1 MMPGQ
6 ERPDVNAGGKII
18 MPPSSLESLS
28 RLNISFPMLFKV
40 ENKAKG
46 RFINDSPLKSTPP
59 QNVNFTLTL
68 GVQCHLAG
76 NEPKTE
82 RISHTG
88 VLEFIADEGKVYLP
102 GWMMRNLLLG
112 EGMFGNP
119 FISTSSEL
127 RTVSS
132 LLSQES

>member
-46 RFINDSPLKSTPP
+46 RVHQCP
-59 QNVNFTLTL
+59 QS
-68 GVQCHLAG
+68 GVD
-76 NEPKTE
+76 
-82 RISHTG
+82 R
-88 VLEFIADEGKVYLP
+88 P
-102 GWMMRNLLLG
+102 GQANQG
-112 EGMFGNP
+112 
-119 FISTSSEL
+119 
-127 RTVSS
+127 
-132 LLSQES
+132 

>member
-46 RFINDSPLKSTPP
+46 RFIEFQASTGQKFVRSCTNFFLNLEPWGKPYPYTVTRHYILMHPP
-59 QNVNFTLTL
+59 SSREKRLW
-68 GVQCHLAG
+68 
-76 NEPKTE
+76 
-82 RISHTG
+82 R
-88 VLEFIADEGKVYLP
+88 YL
-102 GWMMRNLLLG
+102 N
-112 EGMFGNP
+112 
-119 FISTSSEL
+119 
-127 RTVSS
+127 
-132 LLSQES
+132 

>member
-46 RFINDSPLKSTPP
+46 RFIILRGPLVILRAVHQRKNST
-59 QNVNFTLTL
+59 
-68 GVQCHLAG
+68 HAYLA
-76 NEPKTE
+76 K
-82 RISHTG
+82 
-88 VLEFIADEGKVYLP
+88 
-102 GWMMRNLLLG
+102 MMNL
-112 EGMFGNP
+112 
-119 FISTSSEL
+119 
-127 RTVSS
+127 
-132 LLSQES
+132 

>member
-46 RFINDSPLKSTPP
+46 RFII
-59 QNVNFTLTL
+59 Q
-68 GVQCHLAG
+68 
-76 NEPKTE
+76 
-82 RISHTG
+82 
-88 VLEFIADEGKVYLP
+88 Y
-102 GWMMRNLLLG
+102 
-112 EGMFGNP
+112 
-119 FISTSSEL
+119 
-127 RTVSS
+127 SS
-132 LLSQES
+132 LESQGAHLRIVGIHPRIGTTYA

>member
-46 RFINDSPLKSTPP
+46 RFIMPMEPTYVKKPP
-59 QNVNFTLTL
+59 TFT
-68 GVQCHLAG
+68 AF
-76 NEPKTE
+76 
-82 RISHTG
+82 RY
-88 VLEFIADEGKVYLP
+88 A
-102 GWMMRNLLLG
+102 
-112 EGMFGNP
+112 
-119 FISTSSEL
+119 
-127 RTVSS
+127 
-132 LLSQES
+132 